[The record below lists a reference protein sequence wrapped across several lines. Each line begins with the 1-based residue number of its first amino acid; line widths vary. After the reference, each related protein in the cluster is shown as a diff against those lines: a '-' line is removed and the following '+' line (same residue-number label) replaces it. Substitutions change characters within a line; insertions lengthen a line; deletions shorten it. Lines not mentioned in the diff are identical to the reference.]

1 MADPGDGDDFFSD
14 DGLDGLAPD
23 ALDEIENNAI
33 RYTQYQATQA
43 LTLPASSDYGDDLDD
58 EDLDDAVVFDGAQIN
73 PTNRLTQF
81 QSSVVIQQA
90 RQFQVQRHSRS
101 ETAQPLSDRSKR
113 PSQNNPHFKNPLPT
127 SRSASAGQSTQ
138 PDSGRGNQTY
148 QNVASP
154 GDGDFE
160 ALQKKIEALQQE
172 KDQLMQDLLARTG
185 EISIVRSK
193 QERQLKEHERELT
206 ALRKLNAE
214 STTKNQKAIEEA
226 KEAEKTRATELEFA
240 KRDLF
245 EESEKVRSLIRQKEK
260 IAQGIE
266 VSTPK
271 KDKTSAFRDGFD
283 DDEIRSPSKFNDRK
297 SNQSSPRKLGAKRKR
312 KGQESPAPPLD
323 VAHAETATTGHGQ
336 ADSLAPGDAIL
347 ERFGKPDD
355 SLDFLK
361 TVLDHKID
369 RNHLKTIEELT
380 KFAFPSAPAESLT
393 SLILG
398 KLPTLSTSPPSTD
411 FPIELCE
418 LIISLWSRCLSEKY
432 YKPIFLLLDLLSF
445 ALELRTVAIA
455 PFILD
460 ALLPTAQETAVLIA
474 LPRFRQE
481 SYSKYE
487 ADIDLH
493 ACLVTIHLAA
503 LGCICNKEYTTRFW
517 RQMRLD
523 FVLMTLSQHQP
534 VEDFDMML
542 QLLAMSVLKDSIG
555 PISAEPDSQ
564 PDQMKYI
571 LDRVGYLLGNNP
583 VASEGKPKCDAKT
596 LAKLRSQILTTL
608 ISFSYSAIGSAALAA
623 HPHAIGRIVKALS
636 GSMDALYSYPSFHA
650 SLSQIITKSIRLL
663 YYLYK
668 KHPEIDMQQ
677 KLSVVHGGSQ
687 KYLIAL
693 ARLNYTAG
701 EHGVLEYGIGEDTSQ
716 QAHELLEN
724 ALTPEEGEAVHDAF
738 VDA

>member
-1 MADPGDGDDFFSD
+1 MADSADGDDFFSD

-43 LTLPASSDYGDDLDD
+43 LTVPPSSDYGDDLDD
-58 EDLDDAVVFDGAQIN
+58 EDLDDAVVFDGAQVD

-81 QSSVVIQQA
+81 QSSVAIQQA
-90 RQFQVQRHSRS
+90 HQFQAQRPSRS
-101 ETAQPLSDRSKR
+101 ETAQPLSDRSKIQ
-113 PSQNNPHFKNPLPT
+113 PQNKPLYKNPLPT
-127 SRSASAGQSTQ
+127 SRSVTAGQSTQ
-138 PDSGRGNQTY
+138 PDYGRSNQSY

-154 GDGDFE
+154 ADGDVE
-160 ALQKKIEALQQE
+160 TLRKKLETLQQE
-172 KDQLMQDLLARTG
+172 KDQLRQDLLARTG

-193 QERQLKEHERELT
+193 QERQVKEHERELT

-214 STTKNQKAIEEA
+214 NSTKNQKAIEAA

-245 EESEKVRSLIRQKEK
+245 EESEKVRNLIRQKEK
-260 IAQGIE
+260 VALGIE
-266 VSTPK
+266 VTTPK

-297 SNQSSPRKLGAKRKR
+297 SNRSSPRKPGAKRKR

-323 VAHAETATTGHGQ
+323 VAPGETATNRDGQ
-336 ADSLAPGDAIL
+336 ADSLIPGDAL
-347 ERFGKPDD
+347 SERLGKPDD

-380 KFAFPSAPAESLT
+380 KFAFPSAPDESLT

-398 KLPTLSTSPPSTD
+398 KLPTLSTNPPSTD

-418 LIISLWSRCLSEKY
+418 LIISLWSRCLTEQY
-432 YKPIFLLLDLLSF
+432 YKPVFLLLDLLSF

-555 PISAEPDSQ
+555 PISVEPDSQ

-596 LAKLRSQILTTL
+596 LANLRSQILTTL

-636 GSMDALYSYPSFHA
+636 GSMDALYSYPSFHVT
-650 SLSQIITKSIRLL
+650 LSQIITKSIRLL
-663 YYLYK
+663 YYLFK
-668 KHPEIDMQQ
+668 RQPEIDMQQ

>member
-1 MADPGDGDDFFSD
+1 MADSVDGDDFFSD

-43 LTLPASSDYGDDLDD
+43 LTLPPSSDYGDDLDD
-58 EDLDDAVVFDGAQIN
+58 EDLDDAVVFDGAHVD

-81 QSSVVIQQA
+81 QSSVAIQQA
-90 RQFQVQRHSRS
+90 RKFQAQRPSRS
-101 ETAQPLSDRSKR
+101 EAAQPLSDRSKLQ
-113 PSQNNPHFKNPLPT
+113 SQNQPHYKIPVPT
-127 SRSASAGQSTQ
+127 SRSATAGQSTQ
-138 PDSGRGNQTY
+138 PDAGRSNQSY

-154 GDGDFE
+154 ADADSE
-160 ALQKKIEALQQE
+160 TLHKKLEALQQE

-193 QERQLKEHERELT
+193 QERQVKEHERELT

-214 STTKNQKAIEEA
+214 NFTKNQKAIEAA
-226 KEAEKTRATELEFA
+226 KEAEKTRANELEFA

-260 IAQGIE
+260 VALGIE
-266 VSTPK
+266 VTTPK

-283 DDEIRSPSKFNDRK
+283 DDEIRSPSKFNERK

-323 VAHAETATTGHGQ
+323 VAPGETATSQHGQ
-336 ADSLAPGDAIL
+336 TDGLIPGDSLS
-347 ERFGKPDD
+347 ERLVKPDD

-361 TVLDHKID
+361 IFLDHKID
-369 RNHLKTIEELT
+369 RSHLKTIEELT
-380 KFAFPSAPAESLT
+380 KFAFPSAPDESLT

-418 LIISLWSRCLSEKY
+418 LIISLWSRCLTEKY

-460 ALLPTAQETAVLIA
+460 ALLPTAQETAVIIA

-555 PISAEPDSQ
+555 PISVEPDSQ

-608 ISFSYSAIGSAALAA
+608 ISFSYSTIGSAALAA

-636 GSMDALYSYPSFHA
+636 GSMDALYSYPSYHA
-650 SLSQIITKSIRLL
+650 TLSQIITKSIRLL

-668 KHPEIDMQQ
+668 RHPEIDMQQ

>member
-1 MADPGDGDDFFSD
+1 MADSVDGDDFFSD

-43 LTLPASSDYGDDLDD
+43 LTLPPSSDYGDDLDD
-58 EDLDDAVVFDGAQIN
+58 EDLDDAVVFDGAQVD

-81 QSSVVIQQA
+81 QSSVAIQQA
-90 RQFQVQRHSRS
+90 RQFQAQRPSRT
-101 ETAQPLSDRSKR
+101 ETAQPLSDRSR
-113 PSQNNPHFKNPLPT
+113 RQSQIKPHYKNPVPT
-127 SRSASAGQSTQ
+127 SRSVTGGQSTQ
-138 PDSGRGNQTY
+138 PDSGRSNQSY
-148 QNVASP
+148 HNAASP
-154 GDGDFE
+154 ADADVEILRKKLE
-160 ALQKKIEALQQE
+160 ALEQE
-172 KDQLMQDLLARTG
+172 KDQLRQDLLARTG

-193 QERQLKEHERELT
+193 QERRVKEHERELT

-214 STTKNQKAIEEA
+214 NSTKNQKAIEAA

-245 EESEKVRSLIRQKEK
+245 EESEKVRTLIRQKEK
-260 IAQGIE
+260 VALGIE
-266 VSTPK
+266 VTTPK

-283 DDEIRSPSKFNDRK
+283 DDEIRSPSKFNERK

-312 KGQESPAPPLD
+312 KGLDSPALPLD
-323 VAHAETATTGHGQ
+323 VAPGETTANQHGQ
-336 ADSLAPGDAIL
+336 TDSLIHGDTL
-347 ERFGKPDD
+347 SERLGKPDD

-369 RNHLKTIEELT
+369 RSHLKTIEELT
-380 KFAFPSAPAESLT
+380 KFAFPSAPDESLT

-398 KLPTLSTSPPSTD
+398 KLPTLSTNPPSTD

-418 LIISLWSRCLSEKY
+418 LIISLWSRCLAEKY

-493 ACLVTIHLAA
+493 ACLVIIHLAA

-596 LAKLRSQILTTL
+596 LVKLRSQILTTL
-608 ISFSYSAIGSAALAA
+608 ISFSYSTIGSAALAA
-623 HPHAIGRIVKALS
+623 HLHAIGRIVKALS
-636 GSMDALYSYPSFHA
+636 GSMDALYSYPSYHA
-650 SLSQIITKSIRLL
+650 TLSQIITKSIRLL

-668 KHPEIDMQQ
+668 RHPEIDMQQ

-687 KYLIAL
+687 KYLITL